1 MNDGLMEVFLIRMPK
16 DLIALNEI
24 AFNMLNGT
32 LQSSQIDF
40 FSAKTVEVDIQ
51 PGTHWTLDGEYEE
64 GADHCSVATIESAI
78 SLIR

>member
-16 DLIALNEI
+16 DLLELNEI
-24 AFNMLNGT
+24 GINMLNGT
-32 LQSSQIDF
+32 LNASQIEF
-40 FSAKTVEVDIQ
+40 FSAEHVEVDIQ

-64 GADHCSVATIESAI
+64 GADHCEINTIKSAI